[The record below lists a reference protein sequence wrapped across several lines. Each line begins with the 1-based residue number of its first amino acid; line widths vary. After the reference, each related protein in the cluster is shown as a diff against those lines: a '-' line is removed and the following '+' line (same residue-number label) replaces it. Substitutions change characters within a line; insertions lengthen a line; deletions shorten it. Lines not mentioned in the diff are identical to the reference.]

1 MTVIIIHHSSTI
13 HHVYYFQTTLPSE
26 KKKNI
31 NRDGEKFPLPPFIV
45 IAGYISTKVNT
56 SSAAE
61 ILLRYVTLGSRAAA
75 NFQHRNLWSF
85 PEVMTAPAG
94 VT

>member
-1 MTVIIIHHSSTI
+1 MYTI
-13 HHVYYFQTTLPSE
+13 SRRLSHQK

-75 NFQHRNLWSF
+75 DFQHRNLWSF

>member
-1 MTVIIIHHSSTI
+1 MYTI
-13 HHVYYFQTTLPSE
+13 SRRLSHQ

-31 NRDGEKFPLPPFIV
+31 NRDGETFPLPPFIV

-75 NFQHRNLWSF
+75 DFQHRNLWSF